1 MVPSTEE
8 RRAEAAAADLLA
20 ASGAGAVAKTAI
32 GVAGQLRR
40 QWLHLSQAMQGGSQ
54 DLAEARRLFG
64 LAAAQGD
71 AEAQGA
77 IGQMHHLGDGGPK
90 DLAEA
95 RRLYGL
101 AAAQGHADAQAGLDG
116 MHYDGEGGPNNLA
129 EAWRLLGIAAQKQN
143 KATTG
148 RSSSTKIHTL
158 KCRGRG
164 TRCVFRS
171 Q

>member
-1 MVPSTEE
+1 M
-8 RRAEAAAADLLA
+8 LLRE
-20 ASGAGAVAKTAI
+20 K
-32 GVAGQLRR
+32 
-40 QWLHLSQAMQGGSQ
+40 
-54 DLAEARRLFG
+54 RRLFG
-64 LAAAQGD
+64 LAAQGD

-129 EAWRLLGIAAQKQN
+129 EAWRLLGLAAEQGHD
-143 KATTG
+143 G
-148 RSSSTKIHTL
+148 R
-158 KCRGRG
+158 
-164 TRCVFRS
+164 
-171 Q
+171 

>member
-1 MVPSTEE
+1 LDESVSDRKENARRQRRPNGPSEALLRSAQAALTAASEMVPSTEE

-77 IGQMHHLGDGGPK
+77 IGQMHHLGDGADGGPK

-101 AAAQGHADAQAGLDG
+101 AAATAFPTPPQLGQFGAPPPT
-116 MHYDGEGGPNNLA
+116 PN
-129 EAWRLLGIAAQKQN
+129 
-143 KATTG
+143 
-148 RSSSTKIHTL
+148 
-158 KCRGRG
+158 
-164 TRCVFRS
+164 
-171 Q
+171 

>member
-1 MVPSTEE
+1 MLRSAQAALTAASETVPSAEE
-8 RRAEAAAADLLA
+8 RRAEAAAADVLA

-40 QWLHLSQAMQGGSQ
+40 QWLHHSGQGGSQ

-101 AAAQGHADAQAGLDG
+101 AAAQGHADAL
-116 MHYDGEGGPNNLA
+116 
-129 EAWRLLGIAAQKQN
+129 IVK
-143 KATTG
+143 
-148 RSSSTKIHTL
+148 
-158 KCRGRG
+158 
-164 TRCVFRS
+164 
-171 Q
+171 